1 MPNMANSQVTDT
13 VSQTTLMT
21 LGTAGSVA
29 QALLSQ
35 GLVAALATSTQ
46 AAAAQQEATQVL
58 ADAALA
64 AALKRMGLAP
74 GSGGTHGG

>member
-64 AALKRMGLAP
+64 AALKRMGQAS
-74 GSGGTHGG
+74 GSGGTHGD

>member
-64 AALKRMGLAP
+64 AALKRMGQAS
-74 GSGGTHGG
+74 GSGDTHGG

>member
-1 MPNMANSQVTDT
+1 MANMANSQVTDT
-13 VSQTTLMT
+13 VSQTALMT

-29 QALLSQ
+29 QALMAQ
-35 GLVAALATSTQ
+35 GFVAALASSTQ

-64 AALKRMGLAP
+64 AALKRMGQHS
-74 GSGGTHGG
+74 GSEASHGG

>member
-64 AALKRMGLAP
+64 AALKRMGLAS
-74 GSGGTHGG
+74 GSGDTHGG